1 MSRGGEAPAG
11 GPLVSGNDLDPRSR
25 RALLDIAI
33 DAIGQRLATGRGRL
47 PDPEALPRPLQ
58 DPGACFVTL
67 ERDGRLLGC
76 IGSLEPC
83 RALGVDAAVNA
94 LGAAFRD
101 PRFGP
106 LSASDFEAMDVEV
119 SVLSAPSTLHAD
131 DIRSLAA
138 ALRPGVDG
146 VLIDAPGH
154 RSTFLPA
161 VWAKLPDTRSFLE
174 HLWRKAD
181 LSPFRWPDG
190 MLVQTYTTEV
200 LTDHGPRALPGP
212 RP

>member
-1 MSRGGEAPAG
+1 MSRRSEAPAG
-11 GPLVSGNDLDPRSR
+11 GSRPPGTDDPRWR
-25 RALLDIAI
+25 QTLLGIAV
-33 DAIGQRLATGRGRL
+33 DAIGQRLATGRVRL
-47 PDPEALPRPLQ
+47 PDPDALPPPLVE
-58 DPGACFVTL
+58 PGACFVTL

-76 IGSLEPC
+76 IGSLEPS
-83 RALGVDAAVNA
+83 RALGLDAAVNA

-106 LSASDFEAMDVEV
+106 LTASDFEAMDVEV
-119 SVLSAPSTLHAD
+119 SVLSPPSTLPVD
-131 DIRSLAA
+131 DIASLDA

-154 RSTFLPA
+154 RATFLPT

-181 LSPFRWPDG
+181 LPPFRWPDA

-200 LTDHGPRALPGP
+200 LTDHGPRALP